1 MTNLQLLDLQTPDD
15 AIGID
20 DEHFSAHQAAY
31 ATAYIE
37 REANEAYNAEELL
50 LEVV

>member
-1 MTNLQLLDLQTPDD
+1 MTNLQPLGVQTPDD
-15 AIGID
+15 AIETD
-20 DEHFSAHQAAY
+20 DEHSSAYQTAY

>member
-1 MTNLQLLDLQTPDD
+1 MTNLQLLDLRTPDD
-15 AIGID
+15 AIGTD
-20 DEHFSAHQAAY
+20 GEDSSAHQAVY

>member
-1 MTNLQLLDLQTPDD
+1 MANLQPLDAQTPDD
-15 AIGID
+15 AIETD
-20 DEHFSAHQAAY
+20 NEHS
-31 ATAYIE
+31 TAYQTVYAMAYIV